1 MISTDKLNE
10 ISIRT
15 KKNAKKTFNFAKQK
29 SAYLND
35 QVGLVFESLADLI
48 SMRGAKELSTVDGL
62 PILLAFHHSPG
73 ALIVAPDH
81 TARMHGLVTRCRKAL
96 NRCTAFAAK
105 QALQTHTLRIE
116 SLCVH
121 HWSTLGFR
129 VGRFVQFWYPVAT

>member
-81 TARMHGLVTRCRKAL
+81 TARMHGLVTRC
-96 NRCTAFAAK
+96 
-105 QALQTHTLRIE
+105 
-116 SLCVH
+116 
-121 HWSTLGFR
+121 
-129 VGRFVQFWYPVAT
+129 